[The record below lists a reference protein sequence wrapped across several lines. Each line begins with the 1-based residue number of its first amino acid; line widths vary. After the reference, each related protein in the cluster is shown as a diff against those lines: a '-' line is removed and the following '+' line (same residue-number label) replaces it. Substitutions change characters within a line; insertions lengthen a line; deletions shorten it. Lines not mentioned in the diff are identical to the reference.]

1 MLVLVW
7 VSFTK
12 PSILKERTTALFE
25 VVVMILSSLMS
36 LVISFLAVY
45 MYANTTEEIVKVV
58 TAGIALICLFLS
70 FVFAP
75 WSIVLLLVV
84 SLVILKYPLLNY

>member
-1 MLVLVW
+1 
-7 VSFTK
+7 
-12 PSILKERTTALFE
+12 
-25 VVVMILSSLMS
+25 MIPVSLMS

-45 MYANTTEEIVKVV
+45 MYTNTSEEIVKVG
-58 TAGIALICLFLS
+58 TAGMALICLFLS

-84 SLVILKYPLLNY
+84 SLVIFQFPLLKYWIKNS